1 MRTSFVGKDVVM
13 PAKHSPEVKTKAVRL
28 VREHRE
34 DYPSEWVAN
43 TTVPKWLGMNAE
55 TLRKWLR

>member
-1 MRTSFVGKDVVM
+1 M

-34 DYPSEWVAN
+34 DYPSEGREHHGAQVA
-43 TTVPKWLGMNAE
+43 GDE
-55 TLRKWLR
+55 R